1 MSLIIIVIRNN
12 TDTFYDCRLS
22 YSSLAVFDRS
32 NPSSLAAS
40 IVGIVLLFVT
50 VAYIWLVQ
58 TLSKY
63 EGIIIIMCL
72 ASDFLAIANFVN

>member
-12 TDTFYDCRLS
+12 TSLDDTFYDCRLS

-50 VAYIWLVQ
+50 VAYIWLV
-58 TLSKY
+58 
-63 EGIIIIMCL
+63 
-72 ASDFLAIANFVN
+72 